1 VNAHLG
7 EGVGM
12 SVLGLSVCG
21 PVVAVVRVSV

>member
-7 EGVGM
+7 AGVGM